1 MIDHLHTVPLHGCV
15 PHVVT
20 RVELKE
26 PGHVPEEREQ
36 DHGQDVDH
44 ARETRKPEGN
54 RVFFFTVKC

>member
-1 MIDHLHTVPLHGCV
+1 MTIEHLHTVPLHGDV

-44 ARETRKPEGN
+44 A
-54 RVFFFTVKC
+54 